1 MNDHSTEDSNSSL
14 SGSSPG
20 GEGLL
25 WRAWPCSSCRQVV
38 NPIRELIGSQGA
50 DSELLSGLREEVSK
64 SQAAVLLRW
73 TESCSHTTWQP
84 FLFPEIA
91 QGSEHAVYL
100 EEGSSQIFK
109 ITLPGTYGDF
119 YYLVNDKVHQE
130 KCTPLEYLVRLHLW
144 KKLFRVSPSTIG
156 MTKLGNIVSKQD
168 FITGEPP
175 TQKEVDLFLRESGL
189 IPVKANCFIWKKEKV
204 YSGLEIWIGDTRD
217 ENFVKTESGIVP
229 IDIRLWFA

>member
-1 MNDHSTEDSNSSL
+1 MNEHDHKDGEISHSGTA
-14 SGSSPG
+14 SGS
-20 GEGLL
+20 EGLL

-50 DSELLSGLREEVSK
+50 DSELLSGLREEVTK
-64 SQAAVLLRW
+64 RQAEVLLRW
-73 TESCSHTTWQP
+73 TESCSHTTWQQ

-100 EEGSSQIFK
+100 EEGSSEIFK

-119 YYLVNDKVHQE
+119 YYLVNDRVNQE

-144 KKLFRVSPSTIG
+144 KKLFRVSPSAMG
-156 MTKLGNIVSKQD
+156 MTKQGNIVSKQD
-168 FITGEPP
+168 FITGKPP
-175 TQKEVDLFLRESGL
+175 TQKEVDLFLGESGL
-189 IPVKANCFIWKKEKV
+189 VPVKANCFIWKKEKV
-204 YSGLEIWIGDTRD
+204 YDDFEIWIGDTRD